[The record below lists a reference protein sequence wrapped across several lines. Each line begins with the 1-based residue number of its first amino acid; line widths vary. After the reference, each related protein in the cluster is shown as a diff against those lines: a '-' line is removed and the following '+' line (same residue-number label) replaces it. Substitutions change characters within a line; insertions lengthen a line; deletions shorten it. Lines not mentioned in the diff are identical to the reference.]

1 MECLMNNLY
10 SLFYFYNMN
19 SFKDFEQSLNASAP
33 SPELSIYL
41 QSLWYDG
48 KDDWNKAHI
57 VIQDVE
63 DKTAAW
69 IHAYLH
75 RKEGDDSNA
84 DYWYSKA
91 GRKKPTISLKDE
103 WKEIVNTLLV

>member
-1 MECLMNNLY
+1 MLNEQFIQFV
-10 SLFYFYNMN
+10 LFLHMM
-19 SFKDFEQSLNASAP
+19 SFQEFEQSLNATTPA
-33 SPELSIYL
+33 PELSIYL

-48 KDDWNKAHI
+48 KGDWNKAHTA
-57 VIQDVE
+57 IQDVE

-75 RKEGDDSNA
+75 RKEGDTGNA

-91 GRKKPTISLKDE
+91 GRKRPAISLKNE